1 MPSTLNPAGCAANF
15 NGFFHLPML
24 IGEEISYEY
33 SWNLLLSYIL
43 CSLTSKKPV
52 VRSQPSAE
60 VLIGATLNVASA
72 LSNAWISPNAADSSP
87 KTGSPARNSPS
98 IISTLRIRPRLSQS
112 LIIPNAVYVVV
123 DVP

>member
-1 MPSTLNPAGCAANF
+1 MI
-15 NGFFHLPML
+15 L

-33 SWNLLLSYIL
+33 SWNLSLSYIL

-60 VLIGATLNVASA
+60 VLIGDTLNVASA
-72 LSNAWISPNAADSSP
+72 LSNAWISPNAPDSSP
-87 KTGSPARNSPS
+87 KTGSPATKSPS